1 MLRAKLHAQG
11 LLDHQRSLSLA
22 SNLIL
27 HMELIVV
34 EEAITAH
41 SAHKPGLPPIVVKCG
56 VVPLGF
62 LPKMRG
68 PAHIDQIERQLTVAE
83 KT

>member
-1 MLRAKLHAQG
+1 
-11 LLDHQRSLSLA
+11 
-22 SNLIL
+22 
-27 HMELIVV
+27 MELMVV

-41 SAHKPGLPPIVVKCG
+41 SAHEPGLPPIFVKCG